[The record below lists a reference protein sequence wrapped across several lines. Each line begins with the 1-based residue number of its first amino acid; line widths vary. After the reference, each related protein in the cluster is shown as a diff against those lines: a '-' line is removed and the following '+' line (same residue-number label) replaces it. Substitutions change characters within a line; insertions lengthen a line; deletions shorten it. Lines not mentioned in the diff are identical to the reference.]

1 MFVAC
6 MRSPFDWRYGSDGRI
21 QDNRTNSTEK
31 REKEARGG
39 MARRAKSKRSMYAT
53 FMSGTSNRST
63 FHIPTLTA
71 TSLIHAYL
79 FCVLALLSM
88 PPLPIC
94 VLLSST
100 VVEPLQ
106 RGFGSCSS
114 NFYLTTIPRFSV
126 LFCNY
131 SQACIDYCSLYHIT
145 SIVLIYWCSFTF
157 EDLSY
162 RLTR

>member
-1 MFVAC
+1 VNDKLEGTCRSFLSKLCDYLYSSDFISLHSCPIDQLSFSHLFSLCLWHAC
-6 MRSPFDWRYGSDGRI
+6 DPLSIGDTV
-21 QDNRTNSTEK
+21 RTEGYKTTERNSTEK
-31 REKEARGG
+31 RKKEARGG

-114 NFYLTTIPRFSV
+114 NFYLTTIP
-126 LFCNY
+126 
-131 SQACIDYCSLYHIT
+131 
-145 SIVLIYWCSFTF
+145 
-157 EDLSY
+157 
-162 RLTR
+162 